1 MAFRLALPHQT
12 WDSFSCFNVSKS
24 TTRRSAE
31 GCRDSHKEPNLIITK
46 GNEKLAQTRL
56 NRSASPLEVGWD
68 RARGPRTSNCPRQ
81 DTRLEV
87 WVRAEGCED
96 KGGGFC
102 RYAPAFDLSALLLT
116 LAGNER
122 KKKEGQALPAPLTA
136 QFHGSA

>member
-24 TTRRSAE
+24 TTRHSAE

-56 NRSASPLEVGWD
+56 NKERLSTRSWVGPCT
-68 RARGPRTSNCPRQ
+68 GGRTSNCPRQ